1 MKEANLEG
9 HPCVTDRK
17 DGKLWFRVWKKGKTR
32 HGGQEF
38 TLKLTDNERI
48 KLIHMLSE

>member
-17 DGKLWFRVWKKGKTR
+17 DGKLRIRVWRKKQGNT
-32 HGGQEF
+32 HPEF
-38 TLKLTDNERI
+38 TLKLTDDERI